1 MTETEK
7 KMQIEH
13 VEFVRQIK
21 IKTSKLVL
29 STGLNVAHDY
39 DGVESEA
46 DCFLYLDA
54 VLREFEKKTCFNNNK
69 SINPIN
75 NKGLIL

>member
-7 KMQIEH
+7 KMYTEH
-13 VEFVRQIK
+13 VEFVRQIR
-21 IKTSKLVL
+21 IKTSKLIL

-46 DCFLYLDA
+46 DCLLYLDA
-54 VLREFEKKTCFNNNK
+54 VLREVEKNK
-69 SINPIN
+69 LVLTTINQ
-75 NKGLIL
+75 LIQLTTKD